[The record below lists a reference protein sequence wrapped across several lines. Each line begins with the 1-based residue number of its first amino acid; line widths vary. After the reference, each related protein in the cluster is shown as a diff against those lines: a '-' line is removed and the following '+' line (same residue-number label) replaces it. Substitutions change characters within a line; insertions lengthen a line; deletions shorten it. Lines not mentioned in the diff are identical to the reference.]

1 MDVVVPEKEGK
12 LTIPMESTKKKSTRE
27 TIFTLADFEKAY
39 ACEQPAIMNLI
50 DGKMKEDVVK
60 LLKEDYKLDPSKM
73 DWRKWHNILFAYA
86 FAIKEAF
93 LAENQKVYGEKAS
106 EQLLFLANLYRKKE
120 EQEEKRKKQ

>member
-1 MDVVVPEKEGK
+1 VAVPEKEGK
-12 LTIPMESTKKKSTRE
+12 LTIPMESTKKKSTQDR
-27 TIFTLADFEKAY
+27 IFTLSDFEKAY

-60 LLKEDYKLDPSKM
+60 LLKEDHKIDPTKI
-73 DWRKWHNILFAYA
+73 DWRKWHNVLFAYA

-93 LAENQKVYGEKAS
+93 LAENQKVYSEKAS

-120 EQEEKRKKQ
+120 IEEEKEKRRK